1 MERIAC
7 NYYFVRQIGAFVDSE
22 LPLVSVVC
30 ITYNHEKY
38 IRQALDGFVMQQC
51 SFPIEIIVHDD
62 ASTDN
67 TVNIINEYLEK
78 CSYMRAIFQKENQYS
93 REDFD
98 RFESLYKKETRGKY
112 IAVCEGD
119 DYWTDPLKLEKQILF
134 LEANSD
140 YGMSY
145 TKAKY
150 YIQKENKY
158 TTIIGGY
165 LNTFD
170 SFILRKTWVPTL
182 TVVMRK
188 KLLAKY
194 YDEIRPREQKWLL
207 GDLPK
212 WLWFV
217 KNSKIQFEDCVTGV
231 YRVLPESVSNT
242 KNAEKKVNFFK
253 SCINVREYFIN
264 KYGVEDRSTLYEF
277 LFMSIW
283 ETFRYACILN
293 NDRLFKEVQ
302 RLIGEKNKMSC
313 LRLLYIRLVLFC
325 KPMRYLWL
333 ICLKIRYEYSKFVES
348 IRNINTGIIK
358 CKN

>member
-1 MERIAC
+1 M
-7 NYYFVRQIGAFVDSE
+7 DSE

-93 REDFD
+93 KSDFD
-98 RFESLYKKETRGKY
+98 CFEGLYKRETRGKY

-119 DYWTDPLKLEKQILF
+119 DYWIDPLKLEKQIHF
-134 LEANSD
+134 LETNPD

-145 TKAKY
+145 TQAKY
-150 YIQKENKY
+150 YVQKENKF

-182 TVVMRK
+182 TVIMRK
-188 KLLAKY
+188 NLLAKY
-194 YDEIRPREQKWLL
+194 YDEIKPREQKWLL

-231 YRVLPESVSNT
+231 YRALSESVSNT
-242 KNAEKKVNFFK
+242 GDAEKKIRFFK
-253 SCINVREYFIN
+253 SCVSVREYFIN
-264 KYGVEDRSTLYEF
+264 KYGVEDKSTLYEF
-277 LFMSIW
+277 LFMNIW
-283 ETFRYACILN
+283 ETFRYACMLN

-302 RLIGEKNKMSC
+302 RLIGEKIKIGY
-313 LRLLYIRLVLFC
+313 LRLFYIKLVLLC
-325 KPMRYLWL
+325 RPVRYLWPTY
-333 ICLKIRYEYSKFVES
+333 LKIRYEYLKFTENIQNLKFS
-348 IRNINTGIIK
+348 IKK
-358 CKN
+358 CKNS